1 MKIVLT
7 FAEYIAHQTRSVLTR
22 LIVEALQASYPH
34 HLDKEDI
41 EEYVQENSPPLIS
54 YTPEQISIA
63 LRNMGS
69 SKRKRPLFTKEK
81 FVDQT
86 FYSLHPSLGK
96 AV

>member
-1 MKIVLT
+1 MEIVFT
-7 FAEYIAHQTRSVLTR
+7 FAEYVAHQTRTVLNR
-22 LIVEALQASYPH
+22 LIMEALQASHPQ
-34 HLDKEDI
+34 HLDKEGI
-41 EEYVQENSPPLIS
+41 EEYVQENSPPSIS